1 MILATDLD
9 GTFLDGDHHLKRKLY
24 RLIKKDNDFK
34 LIFVTGRGVEMV
46 IPLLSDPEIPNPV
59 YIISDVGATI
69 VDAQNLQPVQP
80 IQAEIEER
88 WPGYERIIER
98 FKEVTGIEPQD
109 VPQEHRCS
117 FIIHGDANLQ
127 KISHIANEEGCEIMV
142 SAGKYLDVLP
152 PGVNKGSTLKR
163 LLRDVKDLHDDA
175 SPVLVAGDTLNDLD
189 LLTAGFRSVAVGG
202 SEAKLIEQTNNLSS
216 VYHAENEGA
225 GGILEAI
232 KYFNLK
238 DANSLDKITKE
249 QMIVGSSQIV
259 MSYHRLPY
267 EETFTDGIV
276 KRTPPKS
283 PNGIIPTLL
292 NYFISGKP
300 GIWLAAYPTTSRKT
314 KNFKSNIKLAD
325 KSFSGLEISRIHLAS
340 KDYNLFYKI
349 FSKEALW
356 PILFSFPERAKFAES
371 QWQHF
376 CMINRLFAEQ
386 IADQT
391 QRNAQVWIHD
401 YNQWM
406 VPAYLRQ
413 LRPDLFIGFFH
424 HTAFPAADIFNIIPW
439 SREIVGSLL
448 KCDYIGFHIPKY
460 ISNFVQLA
468 RSHAPVTLNCRE
480 SFAPRF
486 LTYGCALGI
495 DESYTEIQTEDHS
508 IKLGAHPVG
517 INVRQIHLILSKK
530 SIQNKIAKLRRLFD
544 GRKMILS
551 IERLDYVKGPV
562 QKLLAFEQL
571 LEEHP
576 EWIGKITLV
585 DICPPATKGMSIYRS
600 IEHQMQQVIGRING
614 KFSLPGWTPV
624 EFFFRAIP
632 FEEVV
637 AYYAIAAVCWV
648 TPLRDGLNLVAK
660 EYVSVCDENRN
671 PGILVLSEF
680 AGVSTELKGAVLTNP
695 YHQSNLTETLHNAL
709 NISKSE
715 ALARMSQMAETVKHY
730 NIDSW
735 AKELLQAA
743 NDSISQRKNIQ
754 DSPMSNNHI
763 HADRKNSLVF

>member
-249 QMIVGSSQIV
+249 REHPQF
-259 MSYHRLPY
+259 L
-267 EETFTDGIV
+267 
-276 KRTPPKS
+276 
-283 PNGIIPTLL
+283 
-292 NYFISGKP
+292 
-300 GIWLAAYPTTSRKT
+300 T
-314 KNFKSNIKLAD
+314 KNCQF
-325 KSFSGLEISRIHLAS
+325 G
-340 KDYNLFYKI
+340 
-349 FSKEALW
+349 
-356 PILFSFPERAKFAES
+356 
-371 QWQHF
+371 
-376 CMINRLFAEQ
+376 
-386 IADQT
+386 
-391 QRNAQVWIHD
+391 
-401 YNQWM
+401 
-406 VPAYLRQ
+406 
-413 LRPDLFIGFFH
+413 
-424 HTAFPAADIFNIIPW
+424 
-439 SREIVGSLL
+439 
-448 KCDYIGFHIPKY
+448 
-460 ISNFVQLA
+460 
-468 RSHAPVTLNCRE
+468 
-480 SFAPRF
+480 
-486 LTYGCALGI
+486 
-495 DESYTEIQTEDHS
+495 
-508 IKLGAHPVG
+508 
-517 INVRQIHLILSKK
+517 
-530 SIQNKIAKLRRLFD
+530 
-544 GRKMILS
+544 
-551 IERLDYVKGPV
+551 
-562 QKLLAFEQL
+562 
-571 LEEHP
+571 
-576 EWIGKITLV
+576 
-585 DICPPATKGMSIYRS
+585 
-600 IEHQMQQVIGRING
+600 
-614 KFSLPGWTPV
+614 
-624 EFFFRAIP
+624 
-632 FEEVV
+632 
-637 AYYAIAAVCWV
+637 
-648 TPLRDGLNLVAK
+648 
-660 EYVSVCDENRN
+660 
-671 PGILVLSEF
+671 
-680 AGVSTELKGAVLTNP
+680 
-695 YHQSNLTETLHNAL
+695 
-709 NISKSE
+709 
-715 ALARMSQMAETVKHY
+715 
-730 NIDSW
+730 
-735 AKELLQAA
+735 
-743 NDSISQRKNIQ
+743 
-754 DSPMSNNHI
+754 
-763 HADRKNSLVF
+763 